1 MIRRSAPLAS
11 ALLAALALAACGD
24 RGGEG
29 AANLDPTT
37 VDVDPTSTPGV
48 VSDGHQTASPPPAG
62 EAPPGATTQIVLP
75 NGAPVYGGPAH
86 VQVQQALSG
95 GGQVAVPLSFL
106 RFDQGSAQPKQ
117 DPDTS
122 LTTLAAVL
130 NAYPQARAVVEASGP
145 DRALAEQR
153 AAETAKALIGYGV
166 KADRVSSRVGGGA
179 SEGVNL
185 VVNAATAAR
194 R

>member
-1 MIRRSAPLAS
+1 MIRRH
-11 ALLAALALAACGD
+11 ALLAPALLAVVALVACGD
-24 RGGEG
+24 RGRQE
-29 AANLDPTT
+29 AANVDPTT
-37 VDVDPTSTPGV
+37 VDVDATSTPGV
-48 VSDGHQTASPPPAG
+48 VSPGHQTGSPPQAG

-75 NGAPVYGGPAH
+75 SGAPVYGGPAH
-86 VQVQQALSG
+86 VQVQQALAG
-95 GGQVAVPLSFL
+95 GGQIAVPLGFL
-106 RFDQGSAQPKQ
+106 RFDVGSAQPKQ

-130 NAYPQARAVVEASGP
+130 NAYPQSRAVVEASGP

-153 AAETAKALIGYGV
+153 AAETAKALINAGV
-166 KADRVSSRVGGGA
+166 RAERLSSRVGGGA

-185 VVNAATAAR
+185 VVNAAAAR